1 MGTPGPAVSVQLR
14 PMTVA
19 DLPAAMALEVTLFG
33 DEAWTLEMF
42 RSELSGRP
50 DGRYYLAA
58 VDGDVVVGYAGLL
71 GPPPGRTEP
80 GGQADV
86 LTMAVNPLH
95 WGRGIGT
102 ALLQALLAQAGA
114 RGCGEVFLEV
124 RVDNL
129 RAQELY
135 RRHGFRQI
143 GLRRGYYQ
151 PSGTDA
157 IVMRCPVP
165 VTAPAA
171 TPAPRPE
178 DQP

>member
-1 MGTPGPAVSVQLR
+1 MGTPGTAVSVQLR

-19 DLPAAMALEVTLFG
+19 DLPAAMRLEGTLFG
-33 DEAWTLEMF
+33 GEAWTLEMF
-42 RSELSGRP
+42 RSELGGRP

-58 VDGDVVVGYAGLL
+58 VDGDEVVGYAGLL
-71 GPPPGRTEP
+71 GPPPGRGTARP
-80 GGQADV
+80 GAGGQADV
-86 LTMAVNPLH
+86 LTMAVDPGH

-102 ALLQALLAQAGA
+102 ALLQALLAEAVA

-135 RRHGFRQI
+135 RRHGFVRI

-165 VTAPAA
+165 AA
-171 TPAPRPE
+171 PAPRPE
-178 DQP
+178 ARP